1 MCVYVCVS
9 VMRLSVCER
18 VSESVYMCVCVV
30 VWFVG
35 VSVC

>member
-18 VSESVYMCVCVV
+18 VSVLEEADDEK
-30 VWFVG
+30 WR
-35 VSVC
+35 